1 MKNILINKKCFI
13 TGATGALGFELARLF
28 AKNKCKLFITG
39 KNNSKLIGKYK
50 KLKLEFPKEKI
61 FFKQCNLYSYNQ
73 IDQLCN
79 LVLKKLKNIDIVVNC
94 AGIFSIENLNRINS
108 KKFDEMFAVNVK
120 APIIITRNFI
130 KTMRL
135 NRWGRIINIGS
146 TSSYE
151 GFEKTA
157 LYCSSKHALLGFS
170 RSVYNEY
177 KKYGIRSLIF
187 SPGSIKSEMGRK
199 IKNQNYRTFLN
210 AKDVAQVI
218 LSNIQSDTQ
227 LVIPEMIIKRIA
239 QDEKK

>member
-13 TGATGALGFELARLF
+13 TGATGTLGFELARLF

-39 KNNSKLIGKYK
+39 KNHSKLINKYK

-61 FFKQCNLYSYNQ
+61 FFKQCNLCSSNE

-79 LVLKKLKNIDIVVNC
+79 LVLKKLKNVDIVVNC

-130 KTMRL
+130 KTMKL

-177 KKYGIRSLIF
+177 KKYRPPIHCELALHSKSGSSISLIF
-187 SPGSIKSEMGRK
+187 SMMEKPVVVKP
-199 IKNQNYRTFLN
+199 
-210 AKDVAQVI
+210 
-218 LSNIQSDTQ
+218 DTDS
-227 LVIPEMIIKRIA
+227 K
-239 QDEKK
+239 

>member
-28 AKNKCKLFITG
+28 TKSKCKLFITG
-39 KNNSKLIGKYK
+39 KNHSKLISKYK
-50 KLKLEFPKEKI
+50 KLKFEFPKEKI
-61 FFKQCNLYSYNQ
+61 FFKQCNLGSSKEINL
-73 IDQLCN
+73 LCN
-79 LVLKKLKNIDIVVNC
+79 LVLKKLKNVDILINC
-94 AGIFSIENLNRINS
+94 AGIFSIENLNRVNS
-108 KKFDEMFAVNVK
+108 RKFDEIFAVNVK
-120 APIIITRNFI
+120 APIIITKNFI
-130 KTMRL
+130 ESMRL

-146 TSSYE
+146 SSSYE

-187 SPGSIKSEMGRK
+187 SPGSIKSKMSKK
-199 IKNQNYRTFLN
+199 IKNQDYRTFLD

-218 LSNIQSDTQ
+218 LSSIKYDMQ
-227 LVIPEMIIKRIA
+227 LVIPETIIKRITP
-239 QDEKK
+239 